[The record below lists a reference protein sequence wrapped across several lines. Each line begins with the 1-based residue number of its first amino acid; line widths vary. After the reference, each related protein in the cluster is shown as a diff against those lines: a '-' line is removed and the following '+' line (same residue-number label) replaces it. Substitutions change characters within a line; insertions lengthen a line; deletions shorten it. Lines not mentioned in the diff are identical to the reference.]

1 MTRSTSDIVC
11 FTYVSADDFWQVT
24 ALELK
29 EHLAAH
35 GLDLVIHTEPNHPAG
50 TYLERYKHY
59 RRKDQ
64 TFVDF
69 ASQESRRCWLLDAEV
84 RLIRS
89 LPSSWLERNESVLFY
104 TDHNSIRGY
113 PAVNTGQSIWA
124 QDMIPIYRE
133 SIDLANEIAD
143 EDTDILYDVEDV
155 IPLLQ
160 LPKHMRALISTDR
173 RNADPAAE
181 CSKGTFING
190 NTCLIHPH
198 QHNFSQEYNQTIV
211 SWSNIPRL
219 KERDFLNHFS
229 PLDFP
234 LAQHVFELV
243 LNKDDSMDSWFDLD
257 LDGFEDTS
265 LSTFLSKI
273 VPSQLSFVAKY
284 AHAKCYALQGWIFCP
299 ALSLAAPKDEWY
311 NRAYQLITWPIKE
324 Y

>member
-1 MTRSTSDIVC
+1 M
-11 FTYVSADDFWQVT
+11 SADDFWQST
-24 ALELK
+24 AIDLK
-29 EHLAAH
+29 HHLAEH
-35 GLDLVIHTEPNHPAG
+35 GLELVIHTEDNQPANN
-50 TYLERYKHY
+50 YLERYQHY

-84 RLIRS
+84 RLIKP
-89 LPSSWLERNESVLFY
+89 LPTSWLDSDQSVLFY

-124 QDMIPIYRE
+124 PDMVPIYAE
-133 SIDLANEIAD
+133 SIQLANEIEASN
-143 EDTDILYDVEDV
+143 TDILYDVEDV

-160 LPKHMRALISTDR
+160 LPGHIRALISTDR

-181 CSKGTFING
+181 CSKGTFINA

-198 QHNFSQEYNQTIV
+198 QHNFVQEYNQTSI
-211 SWSNIPRL
+211 SMSNIPRL

-229 PLDFP
+229 ASDFM
-234 LAQHVFELV
+234 LAQQVFATV
-243 LNKDDSMDSWFDLD
+243 MAKDDSAESWFKFD

-265 LSTFLSKI
+265 LTRFLKNMI
-273 VPSQLSFVAKY
+273 PSRLPFVGKY
-284 AHAKCYALQGWIFCP
+284 AHAKCYALKDWIFCP
-299 ALSLAAPKDEWY
+299 ALSLAAPREDWSTH
-311 NRAYQLITWPIKE
+311 AYQLMYWPIKE